1 MASIL
6 TKLTPRA
13 TGKIAQVTIS
23 RPAKLNALNSALL
36 TALPQTLSSLTTKH
50 PDLLA
55 VVLTGAGPKAF
66 VGGADLAEMA
76 ALESPA
82 SARAFITRVHG
93 ACDAVRECPVPVIAR
108 VNGFALGAGL
118 ELAAS
123 CDLRVAKEG
132 AGFGMPE
139 VSTMSFYFLL
149 FSVLC

>member
-6 TKLTPRA
+6 TKLTSRA

-36 TALPQTLSSLTTKH
+36 AALPQTLSSLTTRH

-55 VVLTGAGPKAF
+55 VILTGAGPKAF

-123 CDLRVAKEG
+123 CDLRVAREG
-132 AGFGMPE
+132 AVFGMPE
-139 VSTMSFYFLL
+139 VSAIFPYFLL
-149 FSVLC
+149 FSGLY